1 MPIIMLLVFIIICIL
16 VVIMNKVSPVKMT
29 EPYLPIPS
37 DKNSMLLL
45 LINEEREKNGLSK
58 LIPEELLISICE
70 EKCDDMIKTKTVNHD
85 NFSDRF
91 VKSQSISLLE
101 NVGYGYSTDN
111 SLFNAYMKSSGHRD
125 NILSK
130 NSTHIGIHTES
141 SYNCC
146 LFARY

>member
-1 MPIIMLLVFIIICIL
+1 MPIILLLVFIIVCIL
-16 VVIMNKVSPVKMT
+16 VVIMNKVSPVKMM

-37 DKNSMLLL
+37 DKNSMLLI
-45 LINEEREKNGLSK
+45 LINDEREKNGLSK

-91 VKSQSISLLE
+91 IKSQALSLLE
-101 NVGYGYSTDN
+101 NVGYGYSTEN
-111 SLFNAYMKSSGHRD
+111 SLFNSYMKSSGHKD

-130 NSTHIGIHTES
+130 NSTHIGIHTKEQ
-141 SYNCC
+141 YNCC